1 MDNHLSVRQR
11 LGRLLAVWLVAALF
25 LVTLAMVLER
35 LGVM

>member
-1 MDNHLSVRQR
+1 MGNNLSVGQR
-11 LGRLLAVWLVAALF
+11 VGRLLAVWLVAALF